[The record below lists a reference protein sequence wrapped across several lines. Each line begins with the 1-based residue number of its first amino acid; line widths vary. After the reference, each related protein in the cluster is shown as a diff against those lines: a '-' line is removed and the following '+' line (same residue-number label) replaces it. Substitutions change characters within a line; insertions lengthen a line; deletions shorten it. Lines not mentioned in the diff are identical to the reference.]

1 MSLPNARIVVTGT
14 VRADVAVTAI
24 EISNR
29 EAKRAGEVLER
40 EAAALTAKM
49 KRELAQFRAELRKVR

>member
-14 VRADVAVTAI
+14 VRADQAVTVV

-29 EAKRAGEVLER
+29 EARRATDVL
-40 EAAALTAKM
+40 A
-49 KRELAQFRAELRKVR
+49 RELAALAPKMRRELAGLKADLRKVR

>member
-14 VRADVAVTAI
+14 VRTDVAVTAI

-40 EAAALTAKM
+40 EASALSAKM
-49 KRELAQFRAELRKVR
+49 KRELAALRSDLRKVR